1 MMKLLFSFLL
11 LLSSYTVFAQEY
23 VKVFDDKDMDY
34 YAYSQCEID
43 EQGNYLLWTKQVI
56 KPERLQALRNRLMI
70 ETQSNNFMSFSYV
83 VQLLRFDFEHQKYCV
98 ASIEYFSSD
107 GTVIYAEDSPFN
119 WMAIQS
125 ETQADKY
132 FQLAKRYVKER
143 PPKLSKTEYSGKV
156 YEVVEHMPSFPGGYL
171 AMVNYIRNNVTY
183 PTDASIYTPKLGS
196 VEVKFIIER
205 DGSVSHAQVARS
217 LDPLLDKEALRVINN
232 MPKWNP
238 GKHNGQAVR
247 VSYNVPVSFRV
258 K

>member
-1 MMKLLFSFLL
+1 MMKLFFSFLL

-56 KPERLQALRNRLMI
+56 KPERFQVLRNRLMI
-70 ETQSNNFMSFSYV
+70 ETQSNM
-83 VQLLRFDFEHQKYCV
+83 

-132 FQLAKRYVKER
+132 YQLAKRYVKER
-143 PPKLSKTEYSGKV
+143 PPKFAKTEYSGKV

-247 VSYNVPVSFRV
+247 VSYNIPVLFRAQ
-258 K
+258 

>member
-1 MMKLLFSFLL
+1 MKLLISFLL

-34 YAYSQCEID
+34 FAYSQCEID

-132 FQLAKRYVKER
+132 YQLAKRYVKDR
-143 PPKLSKTEYSGKV
+143 PPKFAKAY
-156 YEVVEHMPSFPGGYL
+156 
-171 AMVNYIRNNVTY
+171 
-183 PTDASIYTPKLGS
+183 
-196 VEVKFIIER
+196 
-205 DGSVSHAQVARS
+205 
-217 LDPLLDKEALRVINN
+217 
-232 MPKWNP
+232 
-238 GKHNGQAVR
+238 
-247 VSYNVPVSFRV
+247 
-258 K
+258 

>member
-1 MMKLLFSFLL
+1 MKLLFALLL

-34 YAYSQCEID
+34 YANPQCEID

-70 ETQSNNFMSFSYV
+70 ETQSNNFMSFSHV

-98 ASIEYFSSD
+98 ASVEYLSSD
-107 GTVIYAEDSPFN
+107 GTVLYEEDSPFD

-125 ETQADKY
+125 ESQADKY
-132 FQLAKRYVKER
+132 YQVAKRYVKEH
-143 PPKLSKTEYSGKV
+143 PIKPAKTEYSGKI
-156 YEVVEHMPSFPGGYL
+156 YEVVEQMPSFPGGYL

-183 PTDASIYTPKLGS
+183 PTNVPVGTPKLGS
-196 VEVKFIIER
+196 VEVKFIVER
-205 DGSVSHAQVARS
+205 DGSISHAQVARS
-217 LDPLLDKEALRVINN
+217 LDPILDKEALRVINN

-238 GKHNGQAVR
+238 GKHNGQPVR
-247 VSYNVPVSFRV
+247 VSYKVPVSFRAQ
-258 K
+258 